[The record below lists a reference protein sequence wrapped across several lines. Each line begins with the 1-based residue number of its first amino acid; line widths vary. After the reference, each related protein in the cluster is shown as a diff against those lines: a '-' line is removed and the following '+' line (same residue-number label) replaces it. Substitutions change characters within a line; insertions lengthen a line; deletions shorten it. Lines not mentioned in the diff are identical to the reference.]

1 MGDIQTVLARWG
13 VWAIGKALEFIII
26 RHYVYG

>member
-1 MGDIQTVLARWG
+1 MGDIQTVLTCWG
-13 VWAIGKALEFIII
+13 VWAREKELEFII